1 MDPVERINPTYR
13 LFIATASSAIS
24 AIAFDGLTHLL
35 KSRALALTAL
45 LIVISLLVLVLSEL
59 LEEIIE
65 RSVAVR
71 RFFAGD
77 EFIEGY
83 WYDITVDAPRR
94 RVVHGVLCRIS
105 YKEGS
110 FVLEGVTYNLQGN
123 RVATFNSESA
133 AFANRRL
140 SFEYRG
146 PNEEFSGVIQTGFT
160 QLQFDSPPQS
170 YSGFYFDYDAAV
182 HASVQGYKVD
192 LATLKK
198 FGFFATADSKRA
210 FLVPLLTARQA
221 ELDALEAATPA
232 SAAHV

>member
-13 LFIATASSAIS
+13 LFVATASSAIS

-59 LEEIIE
+59 IEEIIE
-65 RSVAVR
+65 RSVTVR

-83 WYDITVDAPRR
+83 WYDITVDAETRH
-94 RVVHGVLCRIS
+94 VVHGVLFSIT
-105 YKEGS
+105 YEEGE
-110 FVLEGVTYNLQGN
+110 FAVRGVTYNLLGN
-123 RVATFNSESA
+123 QVATYNSDA
-133 AFANRRL
+133 ASFSNRRL

-146 PNEEFSGVIQTGFT
+146 PNVELGGVIQTGFT

-170 YSGFYFDYDAAV
+170 YSGFYFDYGGQV
-182 HASVQGYKVD
+182 RASVQGYKVD
-192 LATLKK
+192 PVTLKK
-198 FGFFATADSKRA
+198 FGFFANADFKRA
-210 FLVPLLTARQA
+210 FLAPLLAARQA
-221 ELDALEAATPA
+221 ELDGFEAAAPA
-232 SAAHV
+232 PAAHV